1 MFLIQ
6 SRLTTPNKY
15 YQHAIDNGEHIADEE
30 HERYVH
36 RIIDHTCF
44 RCSDLFASNLSGLL
58 ANDIDISY
66 NICFVRRKEDWTEL
80 GIDMMHRPL
89 LMMTVGHMRNDIDM
103 TQDMRDK
110 NCEEYDIKPE
120 HDTII
125 NWK

>member
-1 MFLIQ
+1 M
-6 SRLTTPNKY
+6 
-15 YQHAIDNGEHIADEE
+15 
-30 HERYVH
+30 V
-36 RIIDHTCF
+36 
-44 RCSDLFASNLSGLL
+44 GLL

-89 LMMTVGHMRNDIDM
+89 LMMTVGYAKRYRW
-103 TQDMRDK
+103 QDMRDK